1 MENGTLHSQAA
12 LARQHEL
19 VVQELPDEVMV
30 YDLKRHKA
38 HCLNKTA
45 ALVWNHCDGQTSV
58 AALTELL
65 RQEAGSAVDEDV
77 VWYALEK
84 LSKAELLEGKL
95 NLPVKDGLSRRRM
108 IRRLGTMIVI
118 PAVISLVAPT
128 ALAQA
133 SVVTLGKKIPC
144 GQCNQQG
151 NPAACT
157 NDTCCT
163 GSCGGPQRTCIQT
176 GGPGTQPGTVVSS
189 CAGPFCVAASNAAP
203 CT

>member
-1 MENGTLHSQAA
+1 METVTLRSQAA
-12 LARQHEL
+12 LARHQDL

-58 AALTELL
+58 TELTAVL
-65 RQEAGSAVDEDV
+65 RREAGSAVDEDV

-84 LSKAELLEGKL
+84 LNKAELLEGTL
-95 NLPVKDGLSRRRM
+95 NLPVKDGMSRRRM
-108 IRRLGTMIVI
+108 MRRLGTMIVI

-133 SVVTLGKKIPC
+133 SVVTLGKKIAC
-144 GQCNQQG
+144 GQCNNQA
-151 NPAACT
+151 NPAGCT
-157 NDTCCT
+157 ADTCCT
-163 GSCGGPQRTCIQT
+163 GQCGGPQRTCIQT
-176 GGPGTQPGTVVSS
+176 GGPGTAPGEFISS